1 MKIGII
7 SDTHSKV
14 GRAKKIIDIFVQE
27 GCEYIVH
34 AGDIVKEEVLTYI
47 EESGLEYVAV
57 LGNNDRHLLE
67 VQENYHLVKEPYY
80 FKLGEHKIKLMHL
93 PYYLAK
99 EDCDIIIYG
108 HTHAPVCEFENGTLF
123 LNSGES
129 CARDTGF
136 SQACILELNEDEW
149 IVHQYAREIS
159 ALEWEIK
166 IKTFTKSI
174 KIKGKNE

>member
-14 GRAKKIIDIFVQE
+14 GRAKKIIDIFLEQK
-27 GCEYIVH
+27 CEYIIH
-34 AGDIVKEEVLTYI
+34 AGDIVKEEVLAYI

-67 VQENYHLVKEPYY
+67 VQENYNLVKEPYC
-80 FKLGEHKIKLMHL
+80 FRLGEHKLKLMHL

-99 EDCDIIIYG
+99 EDFDIIIYG
-108 HTHAPVCEFENGTLF
+108 HTHAPVCEYENGTLF

-136 SQACILELNEDEW
+136 SQACILELGENEW
-149 IVHQYAREIS
+149 SVYQYARKVS
-159 ALEWEIK
+159 TLDWEIK
-166 IKTFTKSI
+166 TKTFTKPNI
-174 KIKGKNE
+174 IKGNNE